1 MPDTERESSL
11 AERERKDA
19 EKAAENKAR
28 QERLGH
34 VEKTEKV
41 EKPKPQHKTKAKD
54 KEAEPEA

>member
-1 MPDTERESSL
+1 MPDTVRESSL
-11 AERERKDA
+11 AEIERKDA
-19 EKAAENKAR
+19 EKAAAIKAR